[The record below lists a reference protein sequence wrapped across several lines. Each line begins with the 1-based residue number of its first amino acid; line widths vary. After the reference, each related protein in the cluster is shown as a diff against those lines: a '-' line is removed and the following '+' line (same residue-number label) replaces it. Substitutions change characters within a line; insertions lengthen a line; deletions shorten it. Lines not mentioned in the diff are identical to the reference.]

1 MKTNELIILMGLPG
15 AGKSYLSN
23 CLKEKYQAKILS
35 GEDMAIKMFGTSKCQ
50 AKDYKLVY
58 QKIRQ
63 QAKDLLSQGFTVV
76 IDGTNLKYQY
86 RKEIY
91 EEIAWKQTIL
101 IYLPIDDKTAL
112 ERLEK
117 RGGCDKK
124 TFYQFKKQLEEPQ
137 KEEKATI
144 KVISLGQDQQK
155 IETTLANLF
164 ITISNLRQ
172 ILKNKRC

>member
-1 MKTNELIILMGLPG
+1 MGKPKLIILMGLPG
-15 AGKSYLSN
+15 AGKSYLSKY
-23 CLKEKYQAKILS
+23 LKKKYQAKILS

-50 AKDYKLVY
+50 AKEYKLVY
-58 QKIRQ
+58 QEIRQ
-63 QAKDLLSQGFTVV
+63 QAKDLLNQGFTVV

-91 EEIAWKQTIL
+91 EEVVWKQTIL

-124 TFYQFKKQLEEPQ
+124 TFYEFKKQLEEPQ
-137 KEEKATI
+137 KEEKTMVKTI
-144 KVISLGQDQQK
+144 ILSQDQQK
-155 IETTLANLF
+155 IEATLENLF
-164 ITISNLRQ
+164 SFIANKT
-172 ILKNKRC
+172 LKQK

>member
-1 MKTNELIILMGLPG
+1 MGLPG
-15 AGKSYLSN
+15 AGKSYLSKY
-23 CLKEKYQAKILS
+23 LKKKYQAKILS

-63 QAKDLLSQGFTVV
+63 QAKDFLNEGFTVV

-101 IYLPIDDKTAL
+101 IYLPVDDKTAL

-124 TFYQFKKQLEEPQ
+124 TFYEFKKQLEEPQ
-137 KEEKATI
+137 KEEKTMVKTI
-144 KVISLGQDQQK
+144 ILSQDQQK
-155 IETTLANLF
+155 IEATLENLF
-164 ITISNLRQ
+164 SFIANKT
-172 ILKNKRC
+172 LKQK

>member
-1 MKTNELIILMGLPG
+1 MGLPG
-15 AGKSYLSN
+15 AGKSYWGN
-23 CLKEKYQAKILS
+23 WLKEKYKAKILS
-35 GEDMAIKMFGTSKCQ
+35 GENMAIKMFGASKCK
-50 AKDYKLVY
+50 AKEYKLVY
-58 QKIRQ
+58 QTIRKL
-63 QAKDLLSQGFTVV
+63 AKRLLEKGFTVV
-76 IDGTNLKYQY
+76 IDGTNLKYTH

-91 EEIAWKQTIL
+91 KEVRREKTIL

-144 KVISLGQDQQK
+144 KVISLSQNQQK
-155 IETTLANLF
+155 IETTLANLLSSVAKQK
-164 ITISNLRQ
+164 T
-172 ILKNKRC
+172 